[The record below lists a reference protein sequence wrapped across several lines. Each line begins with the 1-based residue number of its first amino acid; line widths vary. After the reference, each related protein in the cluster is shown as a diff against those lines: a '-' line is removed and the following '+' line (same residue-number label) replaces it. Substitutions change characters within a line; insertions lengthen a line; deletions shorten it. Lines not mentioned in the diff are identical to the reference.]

1 MSDVEFA
8 THLFSY
14 RFGNAR
20 WTLEIKAKNANEA
33 QERLKALA
41 WATYDGEL
49 VANIPVAPRRVFR
62 LFDWLRR
69 IAPTH

>member
-1 MSDVEFA
+1 MSDVSFA

-14 RFGNAR
+14 RFGDAR
-20 WTLEIKAKNANEA
+20 WSFEMKAKDAVEA
-33 QERLKALA
+33 KERLRALA

-49 VANIPVAPRRVFR
+49 VAQIPVAPRRLFR

-69 IAPTH
+69 AAPTH